1 MSKTTTNLY
10 YIIQAE
16 LKNNGYNEFLSKN
29 KNQLTFFDP
38 ERRIMSTIL
47 KYENDEIVSA
57 CRNTIFYGLSILMQ
71 NRIRF
76 EKEFINHFLL
86 RNVKYQTY
94 EVSRLYLTAFC
105 LENLEMINAIYEAE
119 KFILLQNENLNT
131 STSNGQNVSKSASL
145 YTDLPQDNTG
155 IDLNTESMDFATNK
169 NLSKSSNN
177 GQSNSTSNGLS
188 KTYNIDTLT
197 KVYLFKAQLFNDLD
211 KLLFS
216 QIF

>member
-38 ERRIMSTIL
+38 ERRILSTIL
-47 KYENDEIVSA
+47 KYEDNEVISA
-57 CRNTIFYGLSILMQ
+57 CRNTIFYGLSILMK
-71 NRIRF
+71 NRSRF

-94 EVSRLYLTAFC
+94 EVSRLYLTSFC

-119 KFILLQNENLNT
+119 KFILSQSENQNN
-131 STSNGQNVSKSASL
+131 SVSNGQNVSKSASL

>member
-38 ERRIMSTIL
+38 ERRILSTIL
-47 KYENDEIVSA
+47 KYEDNEVISA
-57 CRNTIFYGLSILMQ
+57 CRNTIFYGLSILMK
-71 NRIRF
+71 NRSRF
-76 EKEFINHFLL
+76 EKEFINHFML

-94 EVSRLYLTAFC
+94 EVSRLYLTSFC

-119 KFILLQNENLNT
+119 KFILSQSENQNN
-131 STSNGQNVSKSASL
+131 SVSNGQNVSKSASL

-188 KTYNIDTLT
+188 KTYNIDSLT